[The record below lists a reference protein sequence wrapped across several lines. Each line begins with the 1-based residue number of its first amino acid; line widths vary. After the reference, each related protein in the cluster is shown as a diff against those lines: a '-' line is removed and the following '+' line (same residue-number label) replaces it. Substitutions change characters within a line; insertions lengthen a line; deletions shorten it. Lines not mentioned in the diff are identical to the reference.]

1 MRERESLVS
10 LELKAKFFFCFY
22 RACAQ
27 FRGVVHWRV
36 PGVAQGHPGAK
47 CRGEQAPQQRR
58 DEVAVVA
65 LAHAGVEERAV
76 VVHYGDAAAAVLSKM
91 KREKVCVSER
101 EKV

>member
-1 MRERESLVS
+1 
-10 LELKAKFFFCFY
+10 
-22 RACAQ
+22 
-27 FRGVVHWRV
+27 
-36 PGVAQGHPGAK
+36 
-47 CRGEQAPQQRR
+47 
-58 DEVAVVA
+58 VAVVA